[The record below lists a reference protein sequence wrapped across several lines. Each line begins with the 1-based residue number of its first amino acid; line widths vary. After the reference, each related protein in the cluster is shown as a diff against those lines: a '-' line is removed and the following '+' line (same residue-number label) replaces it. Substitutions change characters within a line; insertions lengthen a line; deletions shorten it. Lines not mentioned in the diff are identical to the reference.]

1 MRFGEI
7 LGYAVLIL
15 AVYAFKD
22 EIIYSVKNKK
32 ILIAWI
38 LLSGIVLVGG
48 VRITLLP
55 GWQGQESYE
64 TLEYAEGRCEYK
76 KRSRLDPYRYYIYGT
91 DGTLLANVSAA
102 NLPEKIEKLHGEHVS
117 VWYKK
122 TFGKYGKMYEIAIEG
137 KTIDTV
143 EETNKNIMHVNLID
157 NMLVYTSIV
166 LWLLFVTNLIIGL
179 FEEIVSRLRVMLER
193 MGYFANNRK
202 D

>member
-22 EIIYSVKNKK
+22 EIIHSVKNKK

-143 EETNKNIMHVNLID
+143 EETNKNIMHVNLVD

-166 LWLLFVTNLIIGL
+166 FWLLFITNIIAGL
-179 FEEIVSRLRVMLER
+179 FEEIVSRLCVMLER

>member
-7 LGYAVLIL
+7 FGYAALIFF
-15 AVYAFKD
+15 AYMCKD
-22 EIIYSVKNKK
+22 TIIPFVKDTKK
-32 ILIAWI
+32 VIAWI
-38 LLSGIVLVGG
+38 ILSGIVLLGG
-48 VRITLLP
+48 MHLTIVP
-55 GWQGQESYE
+55 AWQGQESYE

-179 FEEIVSRLRVMLER
+179 FEEIVSRL
-193 MGYFANNRK
+193 
-202 D
+202 

>member
-1 MRFGEI
+1 MYGWRYVIVRFGEI
-7 LGYAVLIL
+7 LLVYGTLIL
-15 AVYAFKD
+15 GVYAFKD
-22 EIIYSVKNKK
+22 EIISFIKDTKK
-32 ILIAWI
+32 VIAWI
-38 LLSGIVLVGG
+38 ILSGIVLVGG
-48 VRITLLP
+48 MYLTLVP
-55 GWQGQESYE
+55 AWQGQESYE

-157 NMLVYTSIV
+157 NMFMYVSIMFF
-166 LWLLFVTNLIIGL
+166 LFFVIEIIVGL
-179 FEEIVSRLRVMLER
+179 FEEIVSRL
-193 MGYFANNRK
+193 
-202 D
+202 

>member
-7 LGYAVLIL
+7 VAYVALIFC
-15 AVYAFKD
+15 AYMCKD
-22 EIIYSVKNKK
+22 TIIPFVKDTKK
-32 ILIAWI
+32 VIAWI
-38 LLSGIVLVGG
+38 ILSGIVLLGG
-48 VRITLLP
+48 MHLTIVP
-55 GWQGQESYE
+55 AWQGQESYE

-91 DGTLLANVSAA
+91 DGALLANVSAA

-179 FEEIVSRLRVMLER
+179 FEEIVSRL
-193 MGYFANNRK
+193 
-202 D
+202 

>member
-7 LGYAVLIL
+7 VAYAALIFC
-15 AVYAFKD
+15 AYMCKD
-22 EIIYSVKNKK
+22 TIIPFVKDTKK
-32 ILIAWI
+32 VIAWI
-38 LLSGIVLVGG
+38 ILSGIVLLGG
-48 VRITLLP
+48 MHLTIVP
-55 GWQGQESYE
+55 AWQGQESYE

-76 KRSRLDPYRYYIYGT
+76 KRSKLDPYRYYIYDT

-122 TFGKYGKMYEIAIEG
+122 TFGKYGKMYEIAIER
-137 KTIDTV
+137 KMIDTV

-166 LWLLFVTNLIIGL
+166 LWLLFVINLIIGL
-179 FEEIVSRLRVMLER
+179 FEEIVSRL
-193 MGYFANNRK
+193 
-202 D
+202 

>member
-1 MRFGEI
+1 MSLFGEI

-48 VRITLLP
+48 MHLTLVP
-55 GWQGQESYE
+55 AWQGQESYE
-64 TLEYAEGRCEYK
+64 TLEYAEGRCEYIR
-76 KRSRLDPYRYYIYGT
+76 RSKLDPYRYYIYGT

-137 KTIDTV
+137 KMIDTV

-157 NMLVYTSIV
+157 NMGLYASVV
-166 LWLLFVTNLIIGL
+166 FWLLFITNIIAGL
-179 FEEIVSRLRVMLER
+179 FEEIVSRL
-193 MGYFANNRK
+193 
-202 D
+202 

>member
-48 VRITLLP
+48 VRIALLP

-64 TLEYAEGRCEYK
+64 TLEYVEGRCEYK
-76 KRSRLDPYRYYIYGT
+76 KRSKLDPYRYYIYGT

-102 NLPEKIEKLHGEHVS
+102 NLPEKIGKLHGEHVS
-117 VWYKK
+117 IWYKK
-122 TFGKYGKMYEIAIEG
+122 TLGKCGEMYEIAIEG
-137 KTIDTV
+137 KTINTV
-143 EETNKNIMHVNLID
+143 EETNKNIMRVNLVD
-157 NMLVYTSIV
+157 NMLLYASIV
-166 LWLLFVTNLIIGL
+166 LWLLFITDIITDL

>member
-1 MRFGEI
+1 MNEWRYVIVRFGEI
-7 LGYAVLIL
+7 VAYVALIFC
-15 AVYAFKD
+15 AYMCKD
-22 EIIYSVKNKK
+22 TIIPFVKDTKK
-32 ILIAWI
+32 VIAWI
-38 LLSGIVLVGG
+38 ILSGIVLLGG
-48 VRITLLP
+48 MHLTIVP
-55 GWQGQESYE
+55 AWQGQESYE

-91 DGTLLANVSAA
+91 DGALLANVSAA

-179 FEEIVSRLRVMLER
+179 FEEIVSRL
-193 MGYFANNRK
+193 
-202 D
+202 